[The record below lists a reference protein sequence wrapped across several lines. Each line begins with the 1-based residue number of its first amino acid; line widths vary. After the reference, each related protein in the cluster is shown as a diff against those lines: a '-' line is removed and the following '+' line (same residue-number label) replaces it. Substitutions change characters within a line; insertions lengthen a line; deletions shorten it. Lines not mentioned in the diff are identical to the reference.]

1 MKKTIFSLVALCL
14 IGMCSMYAV
23 SLPGSPVVFVDIY
36 GVMPCD
42 DAEEGAGGAGRP
54 DPNQEIIGSIN
65 KRSLHV
71 QMPGD
76 RSTEMA
82 DVIVVDVATGETV
95 VEESFVGNTIVN
107 IPRAGSYTAYVVAGN
122 GTVAGN
128 FEVH

>member
-1 MKKTIFSLVALCL
+1 MRKAIFSLVALCL
-14 IGMCSMYAV
+14 IGMCSVYAV
-23 SLPGSPVVFVDIY
+23 SLPGSPIVFVDIY

-54 DPNQEIIGSIN
+54 DPNRVIGSIN
-65 KRSLHV
+65 NRNLHV

>member
-1 MKKTIFSLVALCL
+1 MVALCL

-23 SLPGSPVVFVDIY
+23 SLPGFPIVFVDIY

-42 DAEEGAGGAGRP
+42 NAEDGDAGGRP
-54 DPNQEIIGSIN
+54 DPTRVLGSIN
-65 KRSLHV
+65 NRNLHV

-76 RSTEMA
+76 RSTEMV

-95 VEESFVGNTIVN
+95 VEESFVGNTIVD
-107 IPRAGSYTAYVVAGN
+107 IPCAGSYTAYVVAGN

-128 FEVH
+128 FEVE

>member
-1 MKKTIFSLVALCL
+1 MKKAIFSLVALCL
-14 IGMCSMYAV
+14 MGMCSMYADTM
-23 SLPGSPVVFVDIY
+23 SGNSIQFVDIY
-36 GVMPCD
+36 AAMPCD
-42 DAEEGAGGAGRP
+42 DDMNGNGGGGSP
-54 DPNQEIIGSIN
+54 DPNRVIGSIN
-65 KRSLHV
+65 NRSLHV

>member
-1 MKKTIFSLVALCL
+1 MKKAIFSLVALCL

-23 SLPGSPVVFVDIY
+23 SLPGSPIVFVDIY

-42 DAEEGAGGAGRP
+42 NAEDGDAGGRP
-54 DPNQEIIGSIN
+54 DPTRVLGSIN
-65 KRSLHV
+65 NRSLHV
-71 QMPGD
+71 QMPSD

>member
-1 MKKTIFSLVALCL
+1 MKKVIFSLVALCL

-23 SLPGSPVVFVDIY
+23 SLPGSPIVFVDIY

-42 DAEEGAGGAGRP
+42 DDMDGDGGGGRP
-54 DPNQEIIGSIN
+54 DPTRVIGSIN
-65 KRSLHV
+65 NRSLHV

>member
-1 MKKTIFSLVALCL
+1 MKKAIFSLVALCL

-23 SLPGSPVVFVDIY
+23 SLPGSPIVFVDIY

-42 DAEEGAGGAGRP
+42 DDMDGDGGGGRP
-54 DPNQEIIGSIN
+54 DPTRVIGSIN
-65 KRSLHV
+65 NRSLHV

>member
-14 IGMCSMYAV
+14 MGMCSMYADTM
-23 SLPGSPVVFVDIY
+23 SGNSIQFVDIY
-36 GVMPCD
+36 AVMPCD
-42 DAEEGAGGAGRP
+42 DDMNGNGGGGRP

-65 KRSLHV
+65 NRSLHV

-82 DVIVVDVATGETV
+82 DVIVVDIATGETV

-128 FEVH
+128 FEVE

>member
-1 MKKTIFSLVALCL
+1 MKKTIFLFAMCL
-14 IGMCSMYAV
+14 MGMCSMYAACMAGTPILFYDV
-23 SLPGSPVVFVDIY
+23 Y
-36 GVMPCD
+36 AVMPCD
-42 DAEEGAGGAGRP
+42 DGHNGNAGGSP

-128 FEVH
+128 FEVE

>member
-1 MKKTIFSLVALCL
+1 MKKTFIFIAMCL
-14 IGMCSMYAV
+14 MGMCSMYADTM
-23 SLPGSPVVFVDIY
+23 SGNSIQFVDIY
-36 GVMPCD
+36 AAMPCD
-42 DAEEGAGGAGRP
+42 DAEDGNGGGGSP
-54 DPNQEIIGSIN
+54 DPTQEIIGSIKN
-65 KRSLHV
+65 RSLHI

>member
-1 MKKTIFSLVALCL
+1 MKKAIFSLVALCL
-14 IGMCSMYAV
+14 IGMCSVYAV
-23 SLPGSPVVFVDIY
+23 SLPGSPIVFVDIY

-54 DPNQEIIGSIN
+54 DPTRVIGSIN
-65 KRSLHV
+65 NRSLHV

>member
-1 MKKTIFSLVALCL
+1 MKKTFIFIAMCL
-14 IGMCSMYAV
+14 MGMCSMYADTM
-23 SLPGSPVVFVDIY
+23 SGNSIQFVDIY
-36 GVMPCD
+36 AAMPCD
-42 DAEEGAGGAGRP
+42 DAEDGNGGGGSP

-65 KRSLHV
+65 NRSLHI

>member
-1 MKKTIFSLVALCL
+1 MKKAIFSLVALCL
-14 IGMCSMYAV
+14 IGMCSVYAV
-23 SLPGSPVVFVDIY
+23 SLPGSPIVFVDIY

-54 DPNQEIIGSIN
+54 DPTRVLGSIN
-65 KRSLHV
+65 NRSLHV

-107 IPRAGSYTAYVVAGN
+107 IPRAGSYSAYVVAGN

-128 FEVH
+128 FEVE

>member
-14 IGMCSMYAV
+14 MGMCSMYADTM
-23 SLPGSPVVFVDIY
+23 SGNSIQFVDIY
-36 GVMPCD
+36 AVMPCD
-42 DAEEGAGGAGRP
+42 DDMNGNGGGGRP

-65 KRSLHV
+65 NRSLHV

-76 RSTEMA
+76 RRTEMA
-82 DVIVVDVATGETV
+82 DMIVVDVATGENV

>member
-1 MKKTIFSLVALCL
+1 MKKAIFSLVALCL
-14 IGMCSMYAV
+14 IGMCSVYAV
-23 SLPGSPVVFVDIY
+23 SLPGSPIVFVDIY

-54 DPNQEIIGSIN
+54 DPNRVIGSIN
-65 KRSLHV
+65 NRSLHI

>member
-1 MKKTIFSLVALCL
+1 MKKAIFSLVALCL

-23 SLPGSPVVFVDIY
+23 SLPGSLIVFMDIY

-42 DAEEGAGGAGRP
+42 DAEDGDAGSRP
-54 DPNQEIIGSIN
+54 DPTQEIIGSIN

-128 FEVH
+128 FEVE

>member
-1 MKKTIFSLVALCL
+1 MKKVIFSLVALCL

-23 SLPGSPVVFVDIY
+23 SLPGSPIVFVDIY

-54 DPNQEIIGSIN
+54 DPTRVIGSIN
-65 KRSLHV
+65 NRSLHV

-82 DVIVVDVATGETV
+82 NVIVVDVATGETV

-128 FEVH
+128 FEVE

>member
-1 MKKTIFSLVALCL
+1 MKKVIFSLVALCL

-23 SLPGSPVVFVDIY
+23 SLPGSPIVFVDIY

-42 DAEEGAGGAGRP
+42 DDMDGDGGGGRP
-54 DPNQEIIGSIN
+54 DPTRVIGSIN
-65 KRSLHV
+65 NRSLHV

-128 FEVH
+128 F

>member
-1 MKKTIFSLVALCL
+1 MKKVIFSLVALCL

-23 SLPGSPVVFVDIY
+23 SLPGSPIVFVDIY

-42 DAEEGAGGAGRP
+42 DDMDGDGGGGSP
-54 DPNQEIIGSIN
+54 DPTRVIGSIN
-65 KRSLHV
+65 NRSLHV

>member
-1 MKKTIFSLVALCL
+1 MKKAIFSLVALCL
-14 IGMCSMYAV
+14 IGMCSVYAV
-23 SLPGSPVVFVDIY
+23 SLPGSPIVFVDIY

-54 DPNQEIIGSIN
+54 DPNRVIGSIN
-65 KRSLHV
+65 NRNLHV

>member
-1 MKKTIFSLVALCL
+1 MKKVIFSLVALCL
-14 IGMCSMYAV
+14 MGMCSMYADTM
-23 SLPGSPVVFVDIY
+23 SGNSIQFVDIY
-36 GVMPCD
+36 AAMPCD
-42 DAEEGAGGAGRP
+42 DDMNGNGGGGSP
-54 DPNQEIIGSIN
+54 DPNRVIGSIN
-65 KRSLHV
+65 NRSLHV

>member
-1 MKKTIFSLVALCL
+1 MKKSIFSLVALCL

-23 SLPGSPVVFVDIY
+23 SLPGSPIVFVDIY

-42 DAEEGAGGAGRP
+42 DAEDGDAGGRP
-54 DPNQEIIGSIN
+54 DPTQEIIGSIN
-65 KRSLHV
+65 NHSLHI

-76 RSTEMA
+76 RSTEMT

-107 IPRAGSYTAYVVAGN
+107 IPCAGSYTAYVVAGN

>member
-1 MKKTIFSLVALCL
+1 MKKAIFSLVVLCL

-23 SLPGSPVVFVDIY
+23 SLPGSPIVFVDIY

-54 DPNQEIIGSIN
+54 DPTRVIGSIN
-65 KRSLHV
+65 NRSLHV

>member
-1 MKKTIFSLVALCL
+1 MKKVIFSLVALCL
-14 IGMCSMYAV
+14 IGMCSVYAV
-23 SLPGSPVVFVDIY
+23 SLPGSPIVFVDIY

-42 DAEEGAGGAGRP
+42 DAEDGDAGGRP

-128 FEVH
+128 FEVE

>member
-1 MKKTIFSLVALCL
+1 MKKTFIFIAMCL
-14 IGMCSMYAV
+14 MGMCSMYADTM
-23 SLPGSPVVFVDIY
+23 SGNSIQFVDIY
-36 GVMPCD
+36 AAMPCD
-42 DAEEGAGGAGRP
+42 DDMNGNGGGGRP
-54 DPNQEIIGSIN
+54 DPNRVIGSIN
-65 KRSLHV
+65 NRSLHV

>member
-1 MKKTIFSLVALCL
+1 MCL
-14 IGMCSMYAV
+14 MGMCSMYADTM
-23 SLPGSPVVFVDIY
+23 SGNYIQFVDIY
-36 GVMPCD
+36 AAMPCD
-42 DAEEGAGGAGRP
+42 DAEDGNGGGGSP
-54 DPNQEIIGSIN
+54 DPTQEIIGSIN
-65 KRSLHV
+65 NRSLHV

>member
-1 MKKTIFSLVALCL
+1 MKKTFIFIAMCL
-14 IGMCSMYAV
+14 MGMCSMYADTM
-23 SLPGSPVVFVDIY
+23 SGNSIQFVDIY
-36 GVMPCD
+36 AAMPCD
-42 DAEEGAGGAGRP
+42 DDMNGNGGGGSP
-54 DPNQEIIGSIN
+54 DPTRVIGSIN
-65 KRSLHV
+65 NRSLHI

-82 DVIVVDVATGETV
+82 DVIVVDVAMGETV

-128 FEVH
+128 FEVE

>member
-1 MKKTIFSLVALCL
+1 MKKVIFSLVALCL

-42 DAEEGAGGAGRP
+42 DAEDGDAGGRP
-54 DPNQEIIGSIN
+54 DPNRVIGSIN
-65 KRSLHV
+65 NRSLHV

-128 FEVH
+128 FEVE

>member
-1 MKKTIFSLVALCL
+1 MKKAIFSLVALCL

-42 DAEEGAGGAGRP
+42 DAEDGDAGGRP
-54 DPNQEIIGSIN
+54 DPTQEIIGSIN
-65 KRSLHV
+65 NRSLHI
-71 QMPGD
+71 QMPSD
-76 RSTEMA
+76 RRTEMA
-82 DVIVVDVATGETV
+82 DVIVVDVTTGEIV
-95 VEESFVGNTIVN
+95 VEKSFVGNTIVN
-107 IPRAGSYTAYVVAGN
+107 IPRAGSYTVYVVAGN